1 MELHEASEGV
11 GGLRSARGKFVLETS
26 VTSSQNGPR
35 YIHVR
40 ARNVH
45 QMVVGGEDT
54 FSLVGGRPGGGF
66 IDQDTRISKRF
77 SSRGTATP
85 SERLSLNASH
95 ADAST
100 VCSRFFSSS
109 FSVSLSLSPVSPP
122 FSLPLDFSL
131 RSPRRRSSTTLL
143 AFRTLAQNISRRPR
157 RKHDVNR
164 RRGCHILAYERSW
177 IQLHEVSET
186 RHGSAGQGE
195 GQGFSSVNISEMH
208 LGLLMEGEG
217 GCCV

>member
-1 MELHEASEGV
+1 MFSIRISLASWTPSRGFEGV
-11 GGLRSARGKFVLETS
+11 GGLVSMRGRFVLETS

-54 FSLVGGRPGGGF
+54 FSLMGGWPRGGF

-77 SSRGTATP
+77 SSRGTTTP

-100 VCSRFFSSS
+100 VLPFFSL
-109 FSVSLSLSPVSPP
+109 SLSLSPSSPSPRLSP
-122 FSLPLDFSL
+122 FSLPPIPLTDL
-131 RSPRRRSSTTLL
+131 LGAASSAALL
-143 AFRTLAQNISRRPR
+143 AFRYLAQNISR
-157 RKHDVNR
+157 D
-164 RRGCHILAYERSW
+164 G
-177 IQLHEVSET
+177 
-186 RHGSAGQGE
+186 HGE
-195 GQGFSSVNISEMH
+195 NTT
-208 LGLLMEGEG
+208 
-217 GCCV
+217 